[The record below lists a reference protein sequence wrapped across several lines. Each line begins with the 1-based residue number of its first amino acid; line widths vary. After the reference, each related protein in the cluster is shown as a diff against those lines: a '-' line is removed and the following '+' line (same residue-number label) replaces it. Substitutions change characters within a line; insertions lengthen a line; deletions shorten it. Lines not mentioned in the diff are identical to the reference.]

1 MREKYIYHPH
11 TICRGRIQTY
21 SNKLRS
27 PIDDN
32 FWMLVILYGHFFFF
46 SCMVFIGCRV
56 QRYGILTL
64 FWVRFFRLP
73 VVVSSLGKNSFLI
86 TTEINVCPQP
96 GSAPLPIPWSVVKR
110 TGTSQPIITEGKKSN
125 KQTSKQNMQGLN
137 VPWNLILGHSDFC
150 YTFAQFEELAF
161 WLVFECLSLPF
172 SINQGSQKQR
182 YWHFSPDKSFLCSTV
197 LAL

>member
-1 MREKYIYHPH
+1 MKKYIYHLH
-11 TICRGRIQTY
+11 TICSARIQTY

-32 FWMLVILYGHFFFF
+32 FWMLVILYGYFFFF
-46 SCMVFIGCRV
+46 SCMVFIGYSV
-56 QRYGILTL
+56 QRYRILTL
-64 FWVRFFRLP
+64 FWVRFFRLF

-86 TTEINVCPQP
+86 TTEINVCPQS
-96 GSAPLPIPWSVVKR
+96 GSSPLPVPWSVVKR
-110 TGTSQPIITEGKKSN
+110 TGTSQPIITEGKRSN

-150 YTFAQFEELAF
+150 YTFAQFEELAY
-161 WLVFECLSLPF
+161 WLVFECLSLYF